1 MPKPKSNK
9 HILNIKVEFTQKDS
23 YSFRNVNW
31 AINFWKG
38 YIDQISGHKV
48 LEIRRKM
55 FSVQGLII
63 MFMFGI
69 LMYVLVDGLL
79 IMYREWRLS
88 KDELKRTQTY

>member
-1 MPKPKSNK
+1 
-9 HILNIKVEFTQKDS
+9 
-23 YSFRNVNW
+23 
-31 AINFWKG
+31 
-38 YIDQISGHKV
+38 
-48 LEIRRKM
+48 M

-88 KDELKRTQTY
+88 RDELKRTQTY